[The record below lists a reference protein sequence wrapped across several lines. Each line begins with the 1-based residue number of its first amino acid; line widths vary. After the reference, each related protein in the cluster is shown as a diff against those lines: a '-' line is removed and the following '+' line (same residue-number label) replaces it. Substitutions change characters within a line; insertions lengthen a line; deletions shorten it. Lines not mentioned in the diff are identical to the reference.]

1 MYFYRRLRLV
11 WPGVHESKGITMEAP
26 LLRTY
31 FLSLF
36 TAMLCVLSGYGQH
49 RLLHYHEED
58 RAIFQ
63 KLADSLSALEA
74 QNTAAGMTRVGR
86 ALLGTPYVAQT
97 LEVGEQ
103 EMLVVNFRG
112 LDCTTFVENTLV
124 LGHLMEEGK
133 LDWDRYIK
141 ALEKVRYRGGKLDNY
156 ASRLHYFTDWIRE
169 NEAKGLVRDVTEDLY
184 GVTVYK
190 EINFMGTHR
199 EAYPFLA
206 SEENYEEILK
216 VEKTLSAAPLTILPT
231 EEVSRREALLQD
243 GDIIALATDID
254 GLDVTHTG
262 LAIRMDSGRVHLLH
276 ASTVGEVVISEKP
289 LAEYLKGVKRNIGI
303 IVARP
308 L

>member
-1 MYFYRRLRLV
+1 MPAR
-11 WPGVHESKGITMEAP
+11 
-26 LLRTY
+26 LLRMY
-31 FLSLF
+31 ILSFF
-36 TAMLCVLSGYGQH
+36 TAILCVVSGYGQH
-49 RLLHYHEED
+49 RLLHYSEED
-58 RAIFQ
+58 RTLFQ
-63 KLADSLSALEA
+63 KLADSLSIMETP
-74 QNTAAGMTRVGR
+74 NTATGMVRAGR
-86 ALLGTPYVAQT
+86 AMLGTPYVAQT

-103 EMLVVNFRG
+103 EMLVVNLRG

-124 LGHLMEEGK
+124 MGHLLEEGK

-141 ALEKVRYRGGKLDNY
+141 DLEKVRYRDGKLENY
-156 ASRLHYFTDWIRE
+156 ASRLHYFTEWIRD
-169 NEAKGLVRDVTEDLY
+169 NEAKGLVEDVTEDLY
-184 GVTVYK
+184 GVTLYK
-190 EINFMGTHR
+190 EISFMGNHR

-206 SEENYEEILK
+206 SDAHYEEILK
-216 VEKTLSAAPLTILPT
+216 VEKALSGEPLTILPT

-262 LAIRMDSGRVHLLH
+262 LAIRLDSGRVHLLH

-289 LAEYLKGVKRNIGI
+289 LAEYLKGVKRNVGI